1 MEFTNSLDNVHNE
14 YFTQGYVEGYR
25 RAKSI
30 NGDKKEISKVNM
42 PSVVDRSIVNMSTVN
57 TNMSTN
63 NTKTIEPM
71 HLYSSPYIIITY
83 PTAVV
88 MLLALFIIFVMIAMH
103 IDKKPVTYVSNYD
116 QDCLL
121 KMTSSYSGVGCV

>member
-30 NGDKKEISKVNM
+30 NGDKKEISKANV
-42 PSVVDRSIVNMSTVN
+42 PSVVNVSAINAS
-57 TNMSTN
+57 

-71 HLYSSPYIIITY
+71 HLYSSPYIVITY

-88 MLLALFIIFVMIAMH
+88 TLLALFIIFVMIAMH

>member
-25 RAKSI
+25 RAKNI
-30 NGDKKEISKVNM
+30 NGDKKEISKANI
-42 PSVVDRSIVNMSTVN
+42 PSVVNVSTTN
-57 TNMSTN
+57 TS

-88 MLLALFIIFVMIAMH
+88 MLLALFIIFVMIAMY